1 MNTLSTLRNG
11 KNALRQLR
19 VLIRENLLTEREADR
34 LLSVAEEAFA
44 AVIPDLTPA
53 GAAILEASQ
62 VGGRGVFTVIDGGRP

>member
-19 VLIRENLLTEREADR
+19 AQARAGVLSPREFDR

-44 AVIPDLTPA
+44 EVIPDLSSA

-62 VGGRGVFTVIDGGRP
+62 VAGRGPFTVIDGGRL

>member
-44 AVIPDLTPA
+44 EVIPDLSPA
-53 GAAILEASQ
+53 GAAILDAQQ
-62 VGGRGVFTVIDGGRP
+62 VGGRGAFTVIDGGRP